1 MSMSPFTNAG
11 WIALVSTIVLAS
23 GTTVQSA
30 AAAVEALAQGTPFAD
45 GTVEVGATKAGT
57 CAACHGP
64 NGNSTS
70 AQWPKIAGQNATY
83 TAEQLQLFKA
93 GVRVNADMQKVAN
106 SLSDKE
112 LDSVAVYFQS
122 QTPVG
127 GEADPAMWQAGENLY
142 RFGDPSRAIPACTAC
157 HGPVGRGNTVSD
169 YPALR
174 AQFAEYVTRQLTG
187 FASGARYSG
196 AKAGAPTSRNGEMM
210 ATIAKRLNST
220 DIADVAA
227 YIQGMR

>member
-1 MSMSPFTNAG
+1 M
-11 WIALVSTIVLAS
+11 VLIFGGA
-23 GTTVQSA
+23 VQS

-45 GTVEVGATKAGT
+45 GTVEAGAAKAAV
-57 CAACHGP
+57 CSACHGP
-64 NGNSTS
+64 NGNSTT
-70 AQWPKIAGQNATY
+70 AQWPKIAGQNAIY
-83 TAEQLQLFKA
+83 IAEQLQLFKA
-93 GVRVNADMQKVAN
+93 GVRVNASMQPIVN
-106 SLSDKE
+106 TLSDK
-112 LDSVAVYFQS
+112 DVDAVAVYFQA

-127 GEADPAMWQAGENLY
+127 GEADSHLWQAGENLY
-142 RFGDPSRAIPACTAC
+142 QFGDPAREIPACTAC

-174 AQFAEYVTRQLTG
+174 AQFADYVAKQLTD

-196 AKAGAPTSRNGEMM
+196 AKPGAPTSRNGEMM

-220 DIADVAA
+220 DIKEVAA

>member
-1 MSMSPFTNAG
+1 MSMSPFTKAG
-11 WIALVSTIVLAS
+11 WIGLVSTMALIS
-23 GTTVQSA
+23 GAAVQS

-45 GTVEVGATKAGT
+45 GTVEAGATKAGT
-57 CAACHGP
+57 CSACHGP
-64 NGNSTS
+64 NGNSTNVL
-70 AQWPKIAGQNATY
+70 WPKIAGQNAVY
-83 TAEQLQLFKA
+83 IAEQLQLFKA
-93 GVRVNADMQKVAN
+93 GVRVNPDMLKIVN
-106 SLSDKE
+106 SLSDKD
-112 LDSVAVYFQS
+112 LDSVAVFFQA

-127 GEADPAMWQAGENLY
+127 GEAEASVWQAGENLY
-142 RFGDPSRAIPACTAC
+142 RFGDPSREIPACTAC

-174 AQFAEYVTRQLTG
+174 AQFAEYVAKQLTN

-196 AKAGAPTSRNGEMM
+196 AKPGAPTSRNGEMM

-220 DIADVAA
+220 DIKEVAA